1 MGRDDDNAAERAAR
15 FMKMAE
21 IGRKQAQGHHN
32 QAVRQ
37 LEEARRRKYGTPQ
50 QREQALRNARRAE
63 VKARNDLAK
72 YAPGNAG
79 AGGGASKGGCAV
91 AALAFVSPPVAII
104 AAVAY
109 RLGL

>member
-32 QAVRQ
+32 RAVRD
-37 LEEARRRKYGTPQ
+37 LEVAKRKQYGTPQ
-50 QREQALRNARRAE
+50 QREQALRAARRAE

-79 AGGGASKGGCAV
+79 AGASKGGCAV